1 MPNAR
6 VSSNDGSGRDVAR
19 RNESV
24 SESLPLRGRPSLE
37 DVYREHFDFVYR
49 VAKRLGGW
57 RLDAEDVTQQVFLI
71 VERRLSSF
79 DATAQLTTWLY
90 GITFNVV
97 RAMRRRLRL
106 ELLYRADEDEAA
118 QVPVQSLD
126 RAELDDAARIA
137 DAILQTMAAKKRDVF
152 VLAEFEGLSCAE
164 IATIVGSKEQT
175 IWSRLHYARREFS
188 AKLAQRRSSRD

>member
-1 MPNAR
+1 
-6 VSSNDGSGRDVAR
+6 VAR
-19 RNESV
+19 RSESV
-24 SESLPLRGRPSLE
+24 SQPLPLPPRPSLE
-37 DVYREHFDFVYR
+37 EVYREHFDFVFR

-57 RLDAEDVTQQVFLI
+57 RLDAEDVTQQVFLV
-71 VERRLSSF
+71 VERRLESF

-106 ELLYRADEDEAA
+106 ELNYRADEAEAA
-118 QVPVQSLD
+118 HVPVQSLD

-137 DAILQTMAAKKRDVF
+137 DDILQTMAAKKRDVF

-164 IATIVGSKEQT
+164 IATIVGTKEQT
-175 IWSRLHYARREFS
+175 VWSRLHYARREFS
-188 AKLAQRRSSRD
+188 ARLAQRRVID

>member
-1 MPNAR
+1 
-6 VSSNDGSGRDVAR
+6 VAR

-24 SESLPLRGRPSLE
+24 SETLPLPERPSLE
-37 DVYREHFDFVYR
+37 AVYREHFEFVYR

-57 RLDAEDVTQQVFLI
+57 RLDAEDVTQQVFLV
-71 VERRLSSF
+71 VERRLASF

-106 ELLYRADEDEAA
+106 ELLYRADEAEAA
-118 QVPVQSLD
+118 HVPIVSLD

-137 DAILQTMAAKKRDVF
+137 ESILQTMAAKKRDVF
-152 VLAEFEGLSCAE
+152 ILAEFEGLSCAE
-164 IATIVGSKEQT
+164 IATIVGTKEQT
-175 IWSRLHYARREFS
+175 VWSRLHYARREFT
-188 AKLAQRRSSRD
+188 AKLAQRRGD

>member
-1 MPNAR
+1 
-6 VSSNDGSGRDVAR
+6 
-19 RNESV
+19 
-24 SESLPLRGRPSLE
+24 
-37 DVYREHFDFVYR
+37 

-57 RLDAEDVTQQVFLI
+57 RLDAEDVTQQVFLV
-71 VERRLSSF
+71 VERRLESF

-106 ELLYRADEDEAA
+106 ELLYRADEAEAA

-137 DAILQTMAAKKRDVF
+137 DAILQTMAIKKRDVF

-164 IATIVGSKEQT
+164 IATIVGTKEQT
-175 IWSRLHYARREFS
+175 VWSRLHYARREFS
-188 AKLAQRRSSRD
+188 NKLAQRRVIDPEDQ